1 MPKGLLRG
9 TSGTAPLPKGLLREF
24 LGLHPNAFHFS
35 TVHYNTV
42 HFNVPHFNTVHF
54 NTVQFIARF
63 SEELHSLA
71 SFFSV
76 VFL

>member
-35 TVHYNTV
+35 TVH
-42 HFNVPHFNTVHF
+42 FNTVHF